1 MKVRVAV
8 FENGYH
14 YFFKLQ
20 DICQNLGAYLMDY
33 LVLVMRGIGLR
44 HMIKAYIPSISV
56 KFVLKILGFEIGN
69 RMISG
74 KKWFVNCDCKF
85 DDDKCVILTKSTILH
100 GQLFIG
106 NSVSSLI

>member
-1 MKVRVAV
+1 M
-8 FENGYH
+8 
-14 YFFKLQ
+14 
-20 DICQNLGAYLMDY
+20 IDY
-33 LVLVMRGIGLR
+33 LVPVMRGIGLR
-44 HMIKAYIPSISV
+44 HMIKAYSPSISV

-74 KKWFVNCDCKF
+74 KKWLVSCGCKF